1 DSVAPLTPAAP
12 VVVQNLNETVS
23 VSGNAGAAE
32 AGSTLHITFP
42 DGSQTTTV
50 VASDGS
56 YGPVLSATT
65 QISGTVTIQAFD
77 AAGNQSPPASTVF
90 TYTDITPPT
99 TPATPVVVANPDG
112 TVGIS
117 GGAGAGEPG
126 STITIT
132 FPDGT
137 TGSGTVNGDGS
148 YGPLISST
156 PQTTGTVS
164 VVVTDAAGNSS
175 PPATTPY

>member
-1 DSVAPLTPAAP
+1 P
-12 VVVQNLNETVS
+12 
-23 VSGNAGAAE
+23 
-32 AGSTLHITFP
+32 
-42 DGSQTTTV
+42 
-50 VASDGS
+50 
-56 YGPVLSATT
+56 
-65 QISGTVTIQAFD
+65 
-77 AAGNQSPPASTVF
+77 
-90 TYTDITPPT
+90 YTDTSAPT

-137 TGSGTVNGDGS
+137 TGTGTVNGDGS

-156 PQTTGTVS
+156 PQTTGTV
-164 VVVTDAAGNSS
+164 
-175 PPATTPY
+175 